1 MTARAL
7 LIPRSV
13 DEAVGSLKE
22 HGRDLLVM
30 GGGTIVMHQ
39 INDGYLFPKMAM
51 SLARAGMDGVR
62 QVNGHLEIGA
72 TATPAQLAL
81 LDSLPPLAQVAAQL
95 GGPAVRN
102 MATIGGNLFVAPP
115 YGDLAV
121 PLLALDAQVRLAGAG
136 GTRTMPIEAF
146 LAGRDAAPADPPE
159 LVTALLVPLPQ
170 GRTAYLKLGRRAA
183 VSPSVATVVV
193 HVVLGADGTCTAA
206 RIALG
211 AAGPHALRAHRA
223 EAALVGHQL
232 GPESIAAAAAAAVEE
247 CDPPTDAL
255 ASAWYRRRM
264 VGVYVRRALEA
275 LLTQ

>member
-39 INDGYLFPKMAM
+39 INDGHLFPKMAM

-62 QVNGHLEIGA
+62 QVDGHLEIGA
-72 TATPAQLAL
+72 TATPTQLAL

-121 PLLALDAQVRLAGAG
+121 PLLALDAQVRLAGTG
-136 GTRTMPIEAF
+136 GTRTVPIEAF
-146 LAGRDAAPADPPE
+146 LAGRGATPADGPE

-170 GRTAYLKLGRRAA
+170 GRTAYLKLGRRVA
-183 VSPSVATVVV
+183 VSPSVVTVVV
-193 HVVLGADGTCTAA
+193 QVVLGEDDICSEA

-211 AAGPHALRAHRA
+211 AAGPHALRAHQA
-223 EAALVGHQL
+223 EAALVGHQF
-232 GPESIAAAAAAAVEE
+232 GPESIAAAAAAAMGE

-255 ASAWYRRRM
+255 ATAWYRRRM

-275 LLTQ
+275 LVIQ

>member
-7 LIPRSV
+7 LIPRSL

-39 INDGYLFPKMAM
+39 INDGHLFPKVAM

-62 QVNGHLEIGA
+62 QVDGHLEIGA

-81 LDSLPPLAQVAAQL
+81 LGSLPPLAQVAAQL

-136 GTRTMPIEAF
+136 GTRTVPIEAF
-146 LAGRDAAPADPPE
+146 LAGRSADPPE
-159 LVTALLVPLPQ
+159 LVTALLVPPPQ

-183 VSPSVATVVV
+183 VSPSVVTVVV
-193 HVVLGADGTCTAA
+193 HVVLGADGTCTEA

-223 EAALVGHQL
+223 EAALVGHPL
-232 GPESIAAAAAAAVEE
+232 GPESIAAAAAAAMEE

-255 ASAWYRRRM
+255 ASAWYRRKM
-264 VGVYVRRALEA
+264 VGVYVRRALEV
-275 LLTQ
+275 LVTQ